1 MVHQPT
7 ADSLSS
13 APSLAKRLLVVA
25 AVATLAAGGTT
36 GYTMWRSR
44 QPDANAVAAAAA
56 ATASQLTTVTAL
68 GRLEPKG
75 EVIKVSASG
84 SAEGNRIDRLLVKE
98 GDTVKTGQAIAILDS
113 RDRLS
118 AALDQAQEQVR
129 VAQANLAK
137 VKAGAKNGEIQAQK
151 ATIGRLEADRSNE
164 IAAQQAI
171 VARTEVDRSTEITAQ
186 QATIARLRAEKQGE
200 IQTQQATIARQRAEL
215 RNATSE
221 EQRHS
226 QLYQEG
232 AISASTSDSKKLAT
246 ETAKQQLN
254 EGKAKLNQIQQSRQQ
269 QINEAQAKLNQIQQ
283 SRQQQIN
290 EAQAKLSQTQESRQQ
305 QINEA
310 AANLDRIAEV
320 RPVDVQAASAEVS
333 SAQAAAKGPKANL
346 ALAYIRS
353 PRDAQV
359 LKIHAYPGEKVGNE
373 GIVELGQTREM
384 LAIAEIYQ
392 SDVDKVRIGQS
403 AKITSDSFKGELQG
417 TVEHIG
423 LQVQRQNIINT
434 DPSANID
441 SRIVE
446 VKVRL
451 DAVSSRKVAG
461 LTNLQVK
468 VAIGE
473 IKHQSDSP

>member
-171 VARTEVDRSTEITAQ
+171 VARTEVDRR
-186 QATIARLRAEKQGE
+186 TINISGLFTIGASFAADGILMTSDQNYLRLFPKQ
-200 IQTQQATIARQRAEL
+200 
-215 RNATSE
+215 NATSVNAGLI
-221 EQRHS
+221 
-226 QLYQEG
+226 QLQPG
-232 AISASTSDSKKLAT
+232 ADPV
-246 ETAKQQLN
+246 
-254 EGKAKLNQIQQSRQQ
+254 
-269 QINEAQAKLNQIQQ
+269 
-283 SRQQQIN
+283 
-290 EAQAKLSQTQESRQQ
+290 
-305 QINEA
+305 
-310 AANLDRIAEV
+310 EV
-320 RPVDVQAASAEVS
+320 Q
-333 SAQAAAKGPKANL
+333 
-346 ALAYIRS
+346 
-353 PRDAQV
+353 QV
-359 LKIHAYPGEKVGNE
+359 LKAYLP
-373 GIVELGQTREM
+373 
-384 LAIAEIYQ
+384 
-392 SDVDKVRIGQS
+392 SDVKVFTKQEFIEFEKNYW
-403 AKITSDSFKGELQG
+403 A
-417 TVEHIG
+417 
-423 LQVQRQNIINT
+423 NNT
-434 DPSANID
+434 
-441 SRIVE
+441 
-446 VKVRL
+446 
-451 DAVSSRKVAG
+451 
-461 LTNLQVK
+461 
-468 VAIGE
+468 AIGF
-473 IKHQSDSP
+473 IFNLGVAMGFIVGVIIVYQVLSTDISGTIATRKLQAADPADIF

>member
-13 APSLAKRLLVVA
+13 TPSLVKQLLVVA

-36 GYTMWRSR
+36 GYTIWRSR
-44 QPDANAVAAAAA
+44 IPDPNAVAAAAA
-56 ATASQLTTVTAL
+56 VAASQLTTVTAL
-68 GRLEPKG
+68 GRLEPRG

-84 SAEGNRIDRLLVKE
+84 AAEGNRIDRLLVKE
-98 GDTVKTGQAIAILDS
+98 GDMVKTGQTIAILDS
-113 RDRLS
+113 RDRLQ

-129 VAQANLAK
+129 VAEANLAK

-151 ATIGRLEADRSNE
+151 ATISRLQADRSNE
-164 IAAQQAI
+164 ITAQQAI
-171 VARTEVDRSTEITAQ
+171 VARLEIDRSTEIAAQ
-186 QATIARLRAEKQGE
+186 QATIARLRAEQQGE
-200 IQTQQATIARQRAEL
+200 IQTQKAAIARLQAEL
-215 RNATSE
+215 RNAQSE
-221 EQRHS
+221 DRRYW
-226 QLYQEG
+226 QLYEQG
-232 AISASTSDSKKLAT
+232 AISASTSDSKSLAA
-246 ETAKQQLN
+246 ETTQQQLN

-290 EAQAKLSQTQESRQQ
+290 EAQAKLSQIQESRQQ

-320 RPVDVQAASAEVS
+320 RPVDIAAAAAEVS
-333 SAQAAAKGPKANL
+333 SAASAAKGAKANL

-359 LKIHAYPGEKVGNE
+359 LKIHTYPGEKVGND

-403 AKITSDSFKGELQG
+403 AKITSDSFKSELQG

-451 DAVSSRKVAG
+451 DEASSQKVAG

-468 VAIGE
+468 VAIGGN
-473 IKHQSDSP
+473 

>member
-7 ADSLSS
+7 AESLSS
-13 APSLAKRLLVVA
+13 NSSLVKQLLVVA

-44 QPDANAVAAAAA
+44 QPDPNAVAAAAA
-56 ATASQLTTVTAL
+56 TTASQLTTVTAL

-98 GDTVKTGQAIAILDS
+98 GDTVKTGEAIAILDN
-113 RDRLS
+113 RDRLQ

-129 VAQANLAK
+129 IAQANLAK
-137 VKAGAKNGEIQAQK
+137 VKSGAKNGEIQAQK
-151 ATIGRLEADRSNE
+151 ATIARLEADRSNE

-171 VARTEVDRSTEITAQ
+171 VTRTEVDRSTEITAQ
-186 QATIARLRAEKQGE
+186 QATIARLRAEQQGE
-200 IQTQQATIARQRAEL
+200 IQTQQATIARIEAEL

-221 EQRHS
+221 YQRYS

-232 AISASTSDSKKLAT
+232 AISASTSDSKKLAADT
-246 ETAKQQLN
+246 TQQQLN

-269 QINEAQAKLNQIQQ
+269 QINEAQAKLSQIQQ

-290 EAQAKLSQTQESRQQ
+290 EAQAKLSQIQQSRQQ

-310 AANLDRIAEV
+310 AANLDRISEV
-320 RPVDVQAASAEVS
+320 RPVDVEAASAEVS
-333 SAQAAAKGPKANL
+333 SAQAATKQAKANL
-346 ALAYIRS
+346 DLAYIRS

-359 LKIHAYPGEKVGNE
+359 LKIHTYPGEKVGND

-384 LAIAEIYQ
+384 LAVAEIYQ
-392 SDVDKVRIGQS
+392 SDVDKVRIGQP

-423 LQVQRQNIINT
+423 LQVQRQNIVNT

-441 SRIVE
+441 ARIVE

-451 DAVSSRKVAG
+451 DAVSSQKVAG

-473 IKHQSDSP
+473 IKD

>member
-1 MVHQPT
+1 MVHRST
-7 ADSLSS
+7 AESLSS
-13 APSLAKRLLVVA
+13 NPSLVKQLLLVA

-36 GYTMWRSR
+36 GYAVWQSR
-44 QPDANAVAAAAA
+44 QPDPNVATAAAAV
-56 ATASQLTTVTAL
+56 TASQLTTVTAL

-98 GDTVKTGQAIAILDS
+98 GDRVKTGETIAILDS
-113 RDRLS
+113 RDRLQ

-137 VKAGAKNGEIQAQK
+137 VKAGAKSGEIQAQK
-151 ATIGRLEADRSNE
+151 AAIARLGADRSNE

-171 VARTEVDRSTEITAQ
+171 VARLEVDRSTEIAAQ
-186 QATIARLRAEKQGE
+186 QATIARIRAEQQGE
-200 IQTQQATIARQRAEL
+200 IQTQKAAITRLEAEL

-221 EQRHS
+221 QQRYS
-226 QLYQEG
+226 QLYLEG
-232 AISASTSDSKKLAT
+232 AISSSTSDSKKLAT
-246 ETAKQQLN
+246 ETAQQQLN

-320 RPVDVQAASAEVS
+320 RPVDVEVATAEVNAAAST
-333 SAQAAAKGPKANL
+333 AKGAKANL
-346 ALAYIRS
+346 DLAYIRS
-353 PRDAQV
+353 PRDGQV
-359 LKIHAYPGEKVGNE
+359 LKIHAYPGERVGND
-373 GIVELGQTREM
+373 GIIELGQTREM
-384 LAIAEIYQ
+384 IAIAEIYQ
-392 SDVDKVRIGQS
+392 SDVDKVRIGQP
-403 AKITSDSFKGELQG
+403 AKITSDSLNGELQG

-423 LQVQRQNIINT
+423 LQVQRQNIVNT

-441 SRIVE
+441 ARIVE

-451 DAVSSRKVAG
+451 DAASSQKVAG

-468 VAIGE
+468 VAIGAN
-473 IKHQSDSP
+473 

>member
-7 ADSLSS
+7 AESLSS
-13 APSLAKRLLVVA
+13 SPSLVKQLLVVA
-25 AVATLAAGGTT
+25 ALATLAAGGTT
-36 GYTMWRSR
+36 GYTTWRSH
-44 QPDANAVAAAAA
+44 QPDPNAIAAAAA
-56 ATASQLTTVTAL
+56 VTASQLTTVTAL

-98 GDTVKTGQAIAILDS
+98 GDRVKTGQAIAILDN
-113 RDRLS
+113 RDRLE

-151 ATIGRLEADRSNE
+151 ATISRLEADRSNE
-164 IAAQQAI
+164 ITAQQAI
-171 VARTEVDRSTEITAQ
+171 VARLEVDRSTEITAQ
-186 QATIARLRAEKQGE
+186 QATIARIRAEQLGE
-200 IQTQQATIARQRAEL
+200 IQTQKATIARLQAEL
-215 RNATSE
+215 RNARSE
-221 EQRHS
+221 DQRYS

-232 AISASTSDSKKLAT
+232 AISASTTDSKKLAT
-246 ETAKQQLN
+246 ETAQQQLN

-310 AANLDRIAEV
+310 AANLDRISEI
-320 RPVDVQAASAEVS
+320 RPVDVQSATAEVN
-333 SAQAAAKGPKANL
+333 SAQAVAKQAKANL
-346 ALAYIRS
+346 ALAYIRA

-359 LKIHAYPGEKVGNE
+359 LKIHTYPGEKVGND

-384 LAIAEIYQ
+384 LAVAEIYQ
-392 SDVDKVRIGQS
+392 SDVDKVQIGQP
-403 AKITSDSFKGELQG
+403 AQITSDSFKGELQG
-417 TVEHIG
+417 KVEHIG
-423 LQVQRQNIINT
+423 LQVQRQNIVNT

-441 SRIVE
+441 ARIVE

-451 DAVSSRKVAG
+451 DAASSQKVAG

-468 VAIGE
+468 VAIG
-473 IKHQSDSP
+473 SN

>member
-13 APSLAKRLLVVA
+13 NPSLVKQLLVVA
-25 AVATLAAGGTT
+25 ALATLAAGGTT
-36 GYTMWRSR
+36 GYTIWRSR
-44 QPDANAVAAAAA
+44 IPDPNAVAAAAA
-56 ATASQLTTVTAL
+56 VTASQLTTVTAL
-68 GRLEPKG
+68 GRLEPRG

-84 SAEGNRIDRLLVKE
+84 ATEGNRIDQLLVKE
-98 GDTVKTGQAIAILDS
+98 GDMVKTGQAIAILDS
-113 RDRLS
+113 RDRLQ

-129 VAQANLAK
+129 VAEANLAK

-151 ATIGRLEADRSNE
+151 ATINRLSADRSNE

-171 VARTEVDRSTEITAQ
+171 VSRLEVDRSTEIAAQ
-186 QATIARLRAEKQGE
+186 QATIARIRAEQQGE
-200 IQTQQATIARQRAEL
+200 IQTQKAAIARLQAEL
-215 RNATSE
+215 RNAQSE
-221 EQRHS
+221 DRRYS
-226 QLYQEG
+226 QLYEQG
-232 AISASTSDSKKLAT
+232 AISASTSDSKSLAA
-246 ETAKQQLN
+246 ETTQQQLN

-269 QINEAQAKLNQIQQ
+269 QINEAEAKLNQIQL

-290 EAQAKLSQTQESRQQ
+290 EAQAKLSQIQESRQQ

-310 AANLDRIAEV
+310 VANLDRIAEV
-320 RPVDVQAASAEVS
+320 RPVDIAAATAEVS
-333 SAQAAAKGPKANL
+333 SAASAAKQAKANL
-346 ALAYIRS
+346 DLAYIRA

-359 LKIHAYPGEKVGNE
+359 LKIHTHPGERVGND
-373 GIVELGQTREM
+373 GIVEIGQTREM
-384 LAIAEIYQ
+384 LAVAEIYE
-392 SDVDKVRIGQS
+392 SDVDKVRLGQT
-403 AKITSDSFKGELQG
+403 AKITSDALTGELRG
-417 TVEHIG
+417 TVEYIG
-423 LQVQRQNIINT
+423 LQVQRQNIVNT

-451 DAVSSRKVAG
+451 DAASSPKVAG

-473 IKHQSDSP
+473 IKD